1 MCTGTGMAV
10 TRSHTGPVPVPVD
23 NDIYNEREA
32 RRYVHIFTYSSSYD
46 RKLPPERK
54 RRLPLPSPK
63 GAQGLLGHS
72 PPCVRASP

>member
-23 NDIYNEREA
+23 NDIYNERQDA
-32 RRYVHIFTYSSSYD
+32 RRLPDD

-54 RRLPLPSPK
+54 GRLPLPSPK